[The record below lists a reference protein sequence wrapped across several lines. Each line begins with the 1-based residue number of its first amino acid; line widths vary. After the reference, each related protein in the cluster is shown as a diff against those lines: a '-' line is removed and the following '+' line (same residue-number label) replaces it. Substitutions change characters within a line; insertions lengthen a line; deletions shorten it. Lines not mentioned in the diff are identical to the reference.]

1 MKEKACTARSRP
13 LNRSLVEEKARIYEE
28 VSGESGGDFF
38 E

>member
-1 MKEKACTARSRP
+1 MKEKACTARSGP
-13 LNRSLVEEKARIYEE
+13 LSRSFVEEKARIYEE